1 MEVGLARTWSLLVEF
16 GRLNQVGYGISEYMK
31 NELDEASKDSPLIS
45 PSRIGVIYSDSSET
59 NSSNNLVTSLAS
71 PKLKIYPPIAV
82 P

>member
-1 MEVGLARTWSLLVEF
+1 
-16 GRLNQVGYGISEYMK
+16 MK